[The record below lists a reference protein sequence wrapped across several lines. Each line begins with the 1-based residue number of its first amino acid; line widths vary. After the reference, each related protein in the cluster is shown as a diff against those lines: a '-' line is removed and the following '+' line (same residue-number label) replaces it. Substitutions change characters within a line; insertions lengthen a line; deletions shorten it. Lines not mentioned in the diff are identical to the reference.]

1 MKYYIPTSSLNFN
14 NILSTES
21 ISPKSFY
28 ERRGFG
34 YSRWFSVEENSIEH
48 LTLLYDKPHMFER
61 PQSDIEDHPMLI
73 EIDVDDE
80 FSKLTDGVFY
90 TNRTI
95 YLNPW
100 QTKFIF
106 FAEKDKTT
114 ALSLSDSSL
123 ETKLVRLYQR
133 KIYVHQFEGTYSIAQ
148 KDSIPPIGDIDGLV
162 EEDYVINKMKGLL
175 YGYYIG
181 ANLSSTKEN
190 VQKLDAL
197 REIQNIF
204 SSVLSSYDKTPSS
217 AQRTRLNEL
226 FDYLDSQQPIYAD
239 LEKEVGNRQLVD
251 RIFAIFKRHG
261 YVFTSID
268 RTKLIYGLQ
277 DDGENSQSITWINRE
292 IARAKSLME
301 SSKVKLNPDDAEII
315 VSSKDKVMAPKAI
328 ADNLMSN
335 LFVSWVNEVL
345 CSKSFNGKVN
355 SIKEGLSDEIT
366 KSAKNVIG
374 SDWENSPIRTY
385 LNQLRRHVRG
395 EEFNQS
401 WDNGVLSSM
410 SAVLIKGDEW
420 EQLLNFMQSKGMYD
434 YRIAFA
440 LYGVLNG
447 FANMTR
453 DFTDLL
459 LTTESSYLSKV
470 YREMY
475 GQLLDKR
482 IPETTIISSAIE
494 IKKPEKRI
502 VEEENQTNTNQI
514 IEGKAI
520 NDWQDEIRKFAAS
533 VIKRDKQKLLNSLED
548 AFVQNGNNQDYF
560 VFITKLDNFEG
571 WKPGKNGPS
580 KAWIRLQEKYVP
592 DYNQRISKPAKEQRQ
607 NNKSAQQEKGLFDG
621 FVDGLQNVAHP
632 VISAFTGEENLVRK
646 EEKKQESS
654 SPEKAQQAV
663 SHVGKSILDDKSN
676 HKKINNGYQTLPL
689 FYDQETESKY
699 LLLNIRHDIEEIIPD
714 DANKKKI
721 MEDVEWFV
729 NTMSNPV
736 KKQEY
741 YKNVDMKDTKAIID
755 KLLSLKSGLGKDG
768 KKKAPYF
775 SDELRAKVR
784 DYLYIKYG
792 IR

>member
-21 ISPKSFY
+21 LSPKSFY

-80 FSKLTDGVFY
+80 FPKVADSIFY
-90 TNRTI
+90 TDKTI

-106 FAEKDKTT
+106 FSEKDKTT

-123 ETKLVRLYQR
+123 ETKLVRLYQK
-133 KIYVHQFEGTYSIAQ
+133 KIYVHQFEGTFPVVQ
-148 KDSIPPIGDIDGLV
+148 KDSIVPTGDIDSLV

-181 ANLSSTKEN
+181 ANLSSTKED

-204 SSVLSSYDKTPSS
+204 SSVLSSYDKTPSN
-217 AQRTRLNEL
+217 AQRSRLNEL
-226 FDYLDSQQPIYAD
+226 FDYLDSLQPIYAD
-239 LEKEVGNRQLVD
+239 LEKEVGDRLLVD

-268 RTKLIYGLQ
+268 RTKLVYGLQ
-277 DDGENSQSITWINRE
+277 DDGENNQSITWINRE
-292 IARAKSLME
+292 ISRAKSLME
-301 SSKVKLNPDDAEII
+301 SSKVKLNPDVAEII
-315 VSSKDKVMAPKAI
+315 VSSKDKVTAPKTI
-328 ADNLMSN
+328 EDNLMAN
-335 LFVSWVNEVL
+335 LFVCWVNEVL
-345 CSKSFNGKVN
+345 CSKSFNGKIN

-374 SDWENSPIRTY
+374 SDWENSPVRTY

-401 WDNGVLSSM
+401 WDNGVLSSI
-410 SAVLIKGDEW
+410 SAVLIKGDDW

-459 LTTESSYLSKV
+459 LTMESSYLSKV

-475 GQLLDKR
+475 GQLLDKS
-482 IPETTIISSAIE
+482 IPETINTSSTIE
-494 IKKPEKRI
+494 TKKLEKGTLEEGMRTI
-502 VEEENQTNTNQI
+502 VLQNPEEEAL
-514 IEGKAI
+514 K
-520 NDWQDEIRKFAAS
+520 DWQNGIRVFAAS
-533 VIKRDKQKLLNSLED
+533 VIKRDKQKLLSSLED
-548 AFVQNGNNQDYF
+548 AFAQNGDNQNYF
-560 VFITKLDNFEG
+560 AFITMLDKFEG

-580 KAWIRLQEKYVP
+580 TAWTRLQEHYVP
-592 DYNQRISKPAKEQRQ
+592 DYNQRIGKPTKKQSQ
-607 NNKSAQQEKGLFDG
+607 NKKPTQQEKGLFDG
-621 FVDGLQNVAHP
+621 FVDGLQNVTQT
-632 VISAFTGEENLVRK
+632 VINAFTGDEDKTNK
-646 EEKKQESS
+646 EDLKQESS
-654 SPEKAQQAV
+654 SPEKAKQAV
-663 SHVGKSILDDKSN
+663 SRVGKSILEDKAWIYECSTFISDSRAN
-676 HKKINNGYQTLPL
+676 RQ
-689 FYDQETESKY
+689 F
-699 LLLNIRHDIEEIIPD
+699 IED
-714 DANKKKI
+714 
-721 MEDVEWFV
+721 MEWFV
-729 NTMSNPV
+729 GNHNDTYND
-736 KKQEY
+736 KKKGIVPGY
-741 YKNVDMKDTKAIID
+741 YAGHDRTNERVLERIRAYMDNKLKPRNEKMRWLADIYANIPINKIID
-755 KLLSLKSGLGKDG
+755 HISKMYD
-768 KKKAPYF
+768 
-775 SDELRAKVR
+775 
-784 DYLYIKYG
+784 I
-792 IR
+792 

>member
-21 ISPKSFY
+21 LSPKSFY

-73 EIDVDDE
+73 EVDVDDE
-80 FSKLTDGVFY
+80 FPKVTDGVFY
-90 TNRTI
+90 TDRTI

-106 FAEKDKTT
+106 FTEKDKTT

-133 KIYVHQFEGTYSIAQ
+133 KIYVHQFEGTFPIVQ
-148 KDSIPPIGDIDGLV
+148 KDNIAPIGDIDSLV

-204 SSVLSSYDKTPSS
+204 SSVLSSYDKTLSNS
-217 AQRTRLNEL
+217 QRLRLNEL
-226 FDYLDSQQPIYAD
+226 FDYLDSLQPIYAD
-239 LEKEVGNRQLVD
+239 LEKEVGNRLLVD
-251 RIFAIFKRHG
+251 KIFAIFKRHG

-277 DDGENSQSITWINRE
+277 DDGENNQSITWINRE

-301 SSKVKLNPDDAEII
+301 SSKVKLNPDVAEII
-315 VSSKDKVMAPKAI
+315 VSSKDKVAAPKTI
-328 ADNLMSN
+328 EDNLMAN
-335 LFVSWVNEVL
+335 LFVCWVNDVL
-345 CSKSFNGKVN
+345 CSKSFNGKIN

-374 SDWENSPIRTY
+374 SDWENSPVRTY

-401 WDNGVLSSM
+401 WDNGVLSSI

-475 GQLLDKR
+475 GQLLDKS
-482 IPETTIISSAIE
+482 IPETINTYSTIE
-494 IKKPEKRI
+494 TKKFEKGTLEEGMRTIVLQNPE
-502 VEEENQTNTNQI
+502 E
-514 IEGKAI
+514 KALK
-520 NDWQDEIRKFAAS
+520 DWQNGIRVFAAS
-533 VIKRDKQKLLNSLED
+533 VIKRDKQKLLSSLED
-548 AFVQNGNNQDYF
+548 AFAQNGDNQDYF
-560 VFITKLDNFEG
+560 AFITMLDNFEG

-580 KAWIRLQEKYVP
+580 TAWTRLQEHYVP
-592 DYNQRISKPAKEQRQ
+592 DYNQRIGKPAKKQSQ
-607 NNKSAQQEKGLFDG
+607 NKKPTQQEKGLFDG
-621 FVDGLQNVAHP
+621 FVDGLQNVAQT
-632 VISAFTGEENLVRK
+632 VINAFAGDEDKTNK
-646 EEKKQESS
+646 EDLKQESS
-654 SPEKAQQAV
+654 SPEKAKQAV
-663 SHVGKSILDDKSN
+663 SRVGKSIL
-676 HKKINNGYQTLPL
+676 
-689 FYDQETESKY
+689 
-699 LLLNIRHDIEEIIPD
+699 
-714 DANKKKI
+714 
-721 MEDVEWFV
+721 ED
-729 NTMSNPV
+729 
-736 KKQEY
+736 
-741 YKNVDMKDTKAIID
+741 
-755 KLLSLKSGLGKDG
+755 LSL
-768 KKKAPYF
+768 
-775 SDELRAKVR
+775 
-784 DYLYIKYG
+784 IH
-792 IR
+792 I

>member
-21 ISPKSFY
+21 LSPKSFY
-28 ERRGFG
+28 GRRGFG

-48 LTLLYDKPHMFER
+48 LTLLYDKPHMFKR

-80 FSKLTDGVFY
+80 FPKVADGVFY
-90 TNRTI
+90 TDRTI

-106 FAEKDKTT
+106 FTEKDKTT

-133 KIYVHQFEGTYSIAQ
+133 KIYVHQFEGTFPIVKKDCIA
-148 KDSIPPIGDIDGLV
+148 PIGDIDSLV

-190 VQKLDAL
+190 VLKLDAL

-204 SSVLSSYDKTPSS
+204 SSVLSSYDKTLSNS
-217 AQRTRLNEL
+217 QRLRLNEL

-239 LEKEVGNRQLVD
+239 LEKEVGNRLLVD

-268 RTKLIYGLQ
+268 RTKLVYGLQ
-277 DDGENSQSITWINRE
+277 DDGENNQSITWINRE

-301 SSKVKLNPDDAEII
+301 SSKVKLNPDVAEII
-315 VSSKDKVMAPKAI
+315 VSSKDKVVAPKTI
-328 ADNLMSN
+328 EDNLMAN
-335 LFVSWVNEVL
+335 LFVCWVNNVL
-345 CSKSFNGKVN
+345 CSKSFNGKIN
-355 SIKEGLSDEIT
+355 SIKEELSDEIT

-374 SDWENSPIRTY
+374 SDWENSPVRTY

-401 WDNGVLSSM
+401 WDNGVLSSI
-410 SAVLIKGDEW
+410 SAVLIKGDDW

-475 GQLLDKR
+475 GQLLDKS
-482 IPETTIISSAIE
+482 IPETINTSSTIETNKLEKGTLEGGMRTIDRQN
-494 IKKPEKRI
+494 PEK
-502 VEEENQTNTNQI
+502 
-514 IEGKAI
+514 KALE
-520 NDWQDEIRKFAAS
+520 DWKNGIRASAAS
-533 VIKRDKQKLLNSLED
+533 VIKRDKQKLLSSLED
-548 AFVQNGNNQDYF
+548 AFAQNGDNQDYF
-560 VFITKLDNFEG
+560 AFITMLANFEG
-571 WKPGKNGPS
+571 WKPGKNSPAT
-580 KAWIRLQEKYVP
+580 AWKRLQEHYVP
-592 DYNQRISKPAKEQRQ
+592 DYNQRIGKPAKKQSQ
-607 NNKSAQQEKGLFDG
+607 NKKPTQQEKSFFD
-621 FVDGLQNVAHP
+621 DLDRLQNIDKK
-632 VISAFTGEENLVRK
+632 VINEFTGDKYKTSTEDI
-646 EEKKQESS
+646 KQESS
-654 SPEKAQQAV
+654 SPQKTKQAV
-663 SHVGKSILDDKSN
+663 SRVGKSILEDKDWIYECS
-676 HKKINNGYQTLPL
+676 TLISDSRANRQ
-689 FYDQETESKY
+689 F
-699 LLLNIRHDIEEIIPD
+699 IED
-714 DANKKKI
+714 
-721 MEDVEWFV
+721 MEWFV
-729 NTMSNPV
+729 ENHNDTYND
-736 KKQEY
+736 KKKGKVPGHYAGYDKTNERVLERIRAY
-741 YKNVDMKDTKAIID
+741 MDNKLKPRSEKAQWVAKIYANIPINKIID
-755 KLLSLKSGLGKDG
+755 
-768 KKKAPYF
+768 
-775 SDELRAKVR
+775 
-784 DYLYIKYG
+784 YISKIYG
-792 IR
+792 V

>member
-48 LTLLYDKPHMFER
+48 LTILYDKPHMFER

-80 FSKLTDGVFY
+80 FSKLADGVFY
-90 TNRTI
+90 TERTI

-100 QTKFIF
+100 QTKFVF

-123 ETKLVRLYQR
+123 ETKLVRLYQK
-133 KIYVHQFEGTYSIAQ
+133 KIYVHQFEGSYPILQ
-148 KDSIPPIGDIDGLV
+148 KDSIAPIGDIDSLV

-190 VQKLDAL
+190 VRKLDAL

-204 SSVLSSYDKTPSS
+204 SSILSSYDKTPSS

-239 LEKEVGNRQLVD
+239 LEKEVGNRLLVD
-251 RIFAIFKRHG
+251 KIFAIFKRHG

-277 DDGENSQSITWINRE
+277 DEGANNQSITWINRE

-315 VSSKDKVMAPKAI
+315 VSSKDKVIAPKAI

-374 SDWENSPIRTY
+374 SDWENSPVRTY

-401 WDNGVLSSM
+401 WDNGVLSSI

-459 LTTESSYLSKV
+459 LTTESGYLSKV

-475 GQLLDKR
+475 GQLLEKS
-482 IPETTIISSAIE
+482 IPETTNTSSAIE
-494 IKKPEKRI
+494 TKKPESGTIEEGMRAI
-502 VEEENQTNTNQI
+502 VLQNPEE
-514 IEGKAI
+514 KALKE
-520 NDWQDEIRKFAAS
+520 WQNEIRVFAAS

-548 AFVQNGNNQDYF
+548 ALAQNGNNQDYF
-560 VFITKLDNFEG
+560 VFITMLDNFEG

-580 KAWIRLQEKYVP
+580 TAWTRLQEHYVP
-592 DYNQRISKPAKEQRQ
+592 DYNQRIGKPLKKQSQSKKP
-607 NNKSAQQEKGLFDG
+607 AQQEMGLFDG
-621 FVDGLQNVAHP
+621 FVDGLQNVAQT
-632 VISAFTGEENLVRK
+632 VINAVTGDEDKTNK
-646 EEKKQESS
+646 EEPKQESS
-654 SPEKAQQAV
+654 SPEKVEQAV
-663 SHVGKSILDDKSN
+663 SRVGKSILDDKAWIYECASLISDSRAN
-676 HKKINNGYQTLPL
+676 RQ
-689 FYDQETESKY
+689 F
-699 LLLNIRHDIEEIIPD
+699 IED
-714 DANKKKI
+714 
-721 MEDVEWFV
+721 MEWFV
-729 NTMSNPV
+729 GNHNDTYND
-736 KKQEY
+736 KKKGIGPGY
-741 YKNVDMKDTKAIID
+741 YAGHDRTNERVLERIRAYMDNKLKPRSEKMQWLADIYVNIPINKIID
-755 KLLSLKSGLGKDG
+755 YIS
-768 KKKAPYF
+768 
-775 SDELRAKVR
+775 KV
-784 DYLYIKYG
+784 YG
-792 IR
+792 I

>member
-21 ISPKSFY
+21 LSPKSFY

-48 LTLLYDKPHMFER
+48 LTLLYDEPHMFER

-73 EIDVDDE
+73 EVDVDDE
-80 FSKLTDGVFY
+80 FPKVADGVFY
-90 TNRTI
+90 TDRTI

-106 FAEKDKTT
+106 FTEKDKTT

-133 KIYVHQFEGTYSIAQ
+133 KIYVHQFEGTFPIVQ
-148 KDSIPPIGDIDGLV
+148 KDCVPHIGDIDSLI

-204 SSVLSSYDKTPSS
+204 SSVVSSYDKTPSN
-217 AQRTRLNEL
+217 AQRSRLNEL

-239 LEKEVGNRQLVD
+239 LEKEVGNKLLVD
-251 RIFAIFKRHG
+251 RIFSIFKRHG
-261 YVFTSID
+261 YVFTYID

-277 DDGENSQSITWINRE
+277 NDGENNQSITWINRE

-301 SSKVKLNPDDAEII
+301 SSKVKLNPDAAEII
-315 VSSKDKVMAPKAI
+315 VSSKDKVVASKAI

-335 LFVSWVNEVL
+335 LFVRWVNEVL
-345 CSKSFNGKVN
+345 CSKSFNGKIN

-374 SDWENSPIRTY
+374 SDWENSPVRTY

-401 WDNGVLSSM
+401 WDNGVLSSI

-420 EQLLNFMQSKGMYD
+420 DQLLNFMQSKGMYD

-459 LTTESSYLSKV
+459 LTTDPIYLSKV

-475 GQLLDKR
+475 GQLLEKS
-482 IPETTIISSAIE
+482 IPETTNTPSAIE
-494 IKKPEKRI
+494 AKKPEVEK
-502 VEEENQTNTNQI
+502 VEEEMREIVLQNPEEKTL
-514 IEGKAI
+514 K
-520 NDWQDEIRKFAAS
+520 DWQNGIRVFAAS

-548 AFVQNGNNQDYF
+548 AFAQNGDNQDYF
-560 VFITKLDNFEG
+560 AFITMLDNFEG

-580 KAWIRLQEKYVP
+580 TAWTRLQEHYVP
-592 DYNQRISKPAKEQRQ
+592 DYNQRIGKPAKKQSQ
-607 NNKSAQQEKGLFDG
+607 NKKPTQQEKGLFDG
-621 FVDGLQNVAHP
+621 FVDGLQNVAQS
-632 VISAFTGEENLVRK
+632 VINSFTGDEDKTGK
-646 EEKKQESS
+646 EDLKQESS
-654 SPEKAQQAV
+654 STKKAKQAV
-663 SHVGKSILDDKSN
+663 SRVGKSILEDKTWIYECS
-676 HKKINNGYQTLPL
+676 TLISDPRAKRQ
-689 FYDQETESKY
+689 F
-699 LLLNIRHDIEEIIPD
+699 IED
-714 DANKKKI
+714 
-721 MEDVEWFV
+721 MEWFV
-729 NTMSNPV
+729 GNHNDTYND
-736 KKQEY
+736 KKKGKVPGY
-741 YKNVDMKDTKAIID
+741 YAGHDRTNERVLERIRAYMDNKLKPRSEKMQWLADIYANIPINKIID
-755 KLLSLKSGLGKDG
+755 HISKMYD
-768 KKKAPYF
+768 
-775 SDELRAKVR
+775 
-784 DYLYIKYG
+784 I
-792 IR
+792 

>member
-21 ISPKSFY
+21 LSPKSFY

-34 YSRWFSVEENSIEH
+34 YSRWFSVEENPVEH

-73 EIDVDDE
+73 EIDTDDE
-80 FSKLTDGVFY
+80 FPKVTDGVFY
-90 TNRTI
+90 TDRTI

-106 FAEKDKTT
+106 FTEKDKTT

-133 KIYVHQFEGTYSIAQ
+133 KIYVHQFEGTFPVVQIESIA
-148 KDSIPPIGDIDGLV
+148 PIGDIDSLV

-204 SSVLSSYDKTPSS
+204 SSVLSSYDQTPSN
-217 AQRTRLNEL
+217 AQRSRLNEL
-226 FDYLDSQQPIYAD
+226 FDYLDSQQPIYTD
-239 LEKEVGNRQLVD
+239 LEKEVGNRFLVD
-251 RIFAIFKRHG
+251 KIFAIFKRHG
-261 YVFTSID
+261 YVFTFID

-277 DDGENSQSITWINRE
+277 DDGENNLSITWINRE
-292 IARAKSLME
+292 IAHAKSLME

-315 VSSKDKVMAPKAI
+315 VSSKDKVAAPKI
-328 ADNLMSN
+328 IEDNLMAS
-335 LFVSWVNEVL
+335 LFVCWVNEVL
-345 CSKSFNGKVN
+345 CSKSFNGKIN
-355 SIKEGLSDEIT
+355 SIKEVLSDEIT
-366 KSAKNVIG
+366 KSAKIVIG
-374 SDWENSPIRTY
+374 SDWDNSPVRTY

-401 WDNGVLSSM
+401 WDNGVLSSI

-482 IPETTIISSAIE
+482 IPETINTSSSIE
-494 IKKPEKRI
+494 TNKPEEGTAEEGMRTI
-502 VEEENQTNTNQI
+502 VLQNPAEKTL
-514 IEGKAI
+514 K
-520 NDWQDEIRKFAAS
+520 DWQNGIKVFAAS

-548 AFVQNGNNQDYF
+548 AFAQNGDNQDF
-560 VFITKLDNFEG
+560 FAFITMLDKFEG

-580 KAWIRLQEKYVP
+580 TAWTRLQEHYVP
-592 DYNQRISKPAKEQRQ
+592 DYNQRIGKPAKKQSQ
-607 NNKSAQQEKGLFDG
+607 SKKPTQQEKGLFDG
-621 FVDGLQNVAHP
+621 FVDGLQNVTQT
-632 VISAFTGEENLVRK
+632 VINVFTGDEDKTSK
-646 EEKKQESS
+646 EDLKQESS
-654 SPEKAQQAV
+654 SPEQAKQVV
-663 SHVGKSILDDKSN
+663 SRLGKSILEDKSWIYECSN
-676 HKKINNGYQTLPL
+676 LISDSRANRQ
-689 FYDQETESKY
+689 F
-699 LLLNIRHDIEEIIPD
+699 IED
-714 DANKKKI
+714 
-721 MEDVEWFV
+721 MEWFV
-729 NTMSNPV
+729 GNHNDTYND
-736 KKQEY
+736 KKKGMVPGY
-741 YKNVDMKDTKAIID
+741 YAGHDRTNERVLERIRAYMDNKLKPRNEKMRWLAEIYANIPINKIID
-755 KLLSLKSGLGKDG
+755 YIS
-768 KKKAPYF
+768 
-775 SDELRAKVR
+775 KV
-784 DYLYIKYG
+784 YG
-792 IR
+792 I

>member
-34 YSRWFSVEENSIEH
+34 YSRWFPVEENSIEY
-48 LTLLYDKPHMFER
+48 LTLLYDTPHVFER
-61 PQSDIEDHPMLI
+61 PKSDMEDHPMLI

-80 FSKLTDGVFY
+80 FPKVTDGVYY

-106 FAEKDKTT
+106 FSEKDKTT
-114 ALSLSDSSL
+114 TLSLSDSSL

-217 AQRTRLNEL
+217 AQRLRLNEL
-226 FDYLDSQQPIYAD
+226 FDYLDSQQPIYSD
-239 LEKEVGNRQLVD
+239 LEKEFGNRQTVD
-251 RIFAIFKRHG
+251 RIFAIFKRYG

-268 RTKLIYGLQ
+268 RAKLIHGLQ
-277 DDGENSQSITWINRE
+277 EDGDNNQSMTWINRE
-292 IARAKSLME
+292 IAHTKSLME
-301 SSKVKLNPDDAEII
+301 SSKVKLDPDDAEII
-315 VSSKDKVMAPKAI
+315 VSSKDKVAVPKTI
-328 ADNLMSN
+328 EDNLMAN
-335 LFVSWVNEVL
+335 LFVCWVNEVL
-345 CSKSFNGKVN
+345 CAKSFNGKIN
-355 SIKEGLSDEIT
+355 SIKELLSDEIT

-374 SDWENSPIRTY
+374 SDWEDSPIRTY

-475 GQLLDKR
+475 GQLLEKS
-482 IPETTIISSAIE
+482 IPKTTNISSTIETKKTEKAIFEEETQTIIVQN
-494 IKKPEKRI
+494 P
-502 VEEENQTNTNQI
+502 
-514 IEGKAI
+514 EGKKLK
-520 NDWQDEIRKFAAS
+520 DWQTEIRVFAAS
-533 VIKRDKQKLLNSLED
+533 VIKKNKQKLLDSLED
-548 AFVQNGNNQDYF
+548 AFTQNGDNQDYF
-560 VFITKLDNFEG
+560 VFITMLDNFEG

-580 KAWIRLQEKYVP
+580 KAWTRLQEHYVP
-592 DYNQRISKPAKEQRQ
+592 DYNQRIGKVVKKQNQSRKPI
-607 NNKSAQQEKGLFDG
+607 QQEKGLFSDISEEQHNLYPINATSVN
-621 FVDGLQNVAHP
+621 FVDDTNASNFILSRSYLPNEVRDVLEKKIISFQKDYAPNGYYYGREDSPRTNDNTIKHFINKCTYTKGKNPSWIP
-632 VISAFTGEENLVRK
+632 VTEENKALLERL
-646 EEKKQESS
+646 KQE
-654 SPEKAQQAV
+654 
-663 SHVGKSILDDKSN
+663 L
-676 HKKINNGYQTLPL
+676 
-689 FYDQETESKY
+689 YDRY
-699 LLLNIRHDIEEIIPD
+699 
-714 DANKKKI
+714 ANK
-721 MEDVEWFV
+721 
-729 NTMSNPV
+729 
-736 KKQEY
+736 
-741 YKNVDMKDTKAIID
+741 
-755 KLLSLKSGLGKDG
+755 
-768 KKKAPYF
+768 
-775 SDELRAKVR
+775 
-784 DYLYIKYG
+784 
-792 IR
+792 

>member
-21 ISPKSFY
+21 LSPKSFY

-34 YSRWFSVEENSIEH
+34 YSRWFPVEENSIEY
-48 LTLLYDKPHMFER
+48 LTLLYDTPHMFER
-61 PQSDIEDHPMLI
+61 PKSDMEDHPMLI

-80 FSKLTDGVFY
+80 FPKVTDGVYY
-90 TNRTI
+90 TDKTI

-106 FAEKDKTT
+106 FTEKDKTT

-123 ETKLVRLYQR
+123 ETKLVRLYQK
-133 KIYVHQFEGTYSIAQ
+133 KISVQQFEDTYPIVP
-148 KDSIPPIGDIDGLV
+148 KDSITIPASDIDSLV

-181 ANLSSTKEN
+181 ANLSSTKKN

-217 AQRTRLNEL
+217 AQHQRLNEL
-226 FDYLDSQQPIYAD
+226 FDYLDSQLPIYSD
-239 LEKEVGNRQLVD
+239 LEKEFGDRQTVD
-251 RIFAIFKRHG
+251 KIFAIFKRYG

-268 RTKLIYGLQ
+268 RAKLIHGLQ
-277 DDGENSQSITWINRE
+277 EDGDNNQSMTWINRK
-292 IARAKSLME
+292 IAHTKSLME
-301 SSKVKLNPDDAEII
+301 SSKVKLDPDDAEII
-315 VSSKDKVMAPKAI
+315 VSSKDKVEVSKTI
-328 ADNLMSN
+328 EDNLMAR
-335 LFVSWVNEVL
+335 LFVCWVNEVL
-345 CSKSFNGKVN
+345 CAKSFNGKIN
-355 SIKEGLSDEIT
+355 SIKELLSDEIT

-374 SDWENSPIRTY
+374 SDWEDSPIRTY

-420 EQLLNFMQSKGMYD
+420 ELLLNFMQSKGMYD

-475 GQLLDKR
+475 GQLLEKS
-482 IPETTIISSAIE
+482 IPKTTSISSTIETKKTEKAIFEEETQTIIVQN
-494 IKKPEKRI
+494 P
-502 VEEENQTNTNQI
+502 
-514 IEGKAI
+514 EGKKLK
-520 NDWQDEIRKFAAS
+520 DWQTEIRVFAAS
-533 VIKRDKQKLLNSLED
+533 VIKKNKQKLLDSLEE
-548 AFVQNGNNQDYF
+548 AFTQNGDNQDYF
-560 VFITKLDNFEG
+560 VFITMLDNFEG

-580 KAWIRLQEKYVP
+580 KAWTRLQEHYVP
-592 DYNQRISKPAKEQRQ
+592 DYNQRIGKVGKKQNQSRKPI
-607 NNKSAQQEKGLFDG
+607 QQEKGLFSG
-621 FVDGLQNVAHP
+621 ISEEQHNLYPINATSVNFVDDTNVSNFILSRSYLPNEVRDVLEKKIISFQKDYAPNGYYYGRKDSPRTNDNTIKHFIKKCTYTKGKNPSWIP
-632 VISAFTGEENLVRK
+632 VTEENKALLERL
-646 EEKKQESS
+646 KQE
-654 SPEKAQQAV
+654 
-663 SHVGKSILDDKSN
+663 L
-676 HKKINNGYQTLPL
+676 
-689 FYDQETESKY
+689 YDRY
-699 LLLNIRHDIEEIIPD
+699 
-714 DANKKKI
+714 AN
-721 MEDVEWFV
+721 
-729 NTMSNPV
+729 
-736 KKQEY
+736 
-741 YKNVDMKDTKAIID
+741 
-755 KLLSLKSGLGKDG
+755 
-768 KKKAPYF
+768 
-775 SDELRAKVR
+775 R
-784 DYLYIKYG
+784 
-792 IR
+792 

>member
-21 ISPKSFY
+21 LSPKSFY
-28 ERRGFG
+28 KRRGFG

-48 LTLLYDKPHMFER
+48 LTLLYDEPHMFER

-80 FSKLTDGVFY
+80 FPQITDGVFY
-90 TNRTI
+90 TDRTI

-100 QTKFIF
+100 QTEFIF
-106 FAEKDKTT
+106 FTEKDKTT

-133 KIYVHQFEGTYSIAQ
+133 KIYVHQFEGTFPIVQ
-148 KDSIPPIGDIDGLV
+148 KDSVPPIGDIDNLV

-190 VQKLDAL
+190 VQKLDTL

-217 AQRTRLNEL
+217 TQRSRLNEL
-226 FDYLDSQQPIYAD
+226 FDYLDSQQPIYVD
-239 LEKEVGNRQLVD
+239 LEKEVGNRLLVD
-251 RIFAIFKRHG
+251 RIFAIFKRYG

-268 RTKLIYGLQ
+268 RTKLIYNLQ
-277 DDGENSQSITWINRE
+277 DDGENNQSITWINRE
-292 IARAKSLME
+292 ISRAKSLME

-315 VSSKDKVMAPKAI
+315 VSSKDKVAAPKTI
-328 ADNLMSN
+328 EDNLMAS
-335 LFVSWVNEVL
+335 LFVCWVNEVL
-345 CSKSFNGKVN
+345 CSKSFNGKIN
-355 SIKEGLSDEIT
+355 SIKEDLSDEIT

-374 SDWENSPIRTY
+374 PDWENSPVRTY

-401 WDNGVLSSM
+401 WDNSVLSSI
-410 SAVLIKGDEW
+410 SAVLIKGNEW

-482 IPETTIISSAIE
+482 IPETINTSSSIE
-494 IKKPEKRI
+494 TNKPEEGTAEEGMRTI
-502 VEEENQTNTNQI
+502 VLQNPAEKTL
-514 IEGKAI
+514 K
-520 NDWQDEIRKFAAS
+520 DWQNGIKVFAAS

-548 AFVQNGNNQDYF
+548 AFAQNGDNQDF
-560 VFITKLDNFEG
+560 FAFITMLDNFEG

-580 KAWIRLQEKYVP
+580 TAWSRLQEHYVP
-592 DYNQRISKPAKEQRQ
+592 DYNQRIGKPAKKQSQ
-607 NNKSAQQEKGLFDG
+607 SKKPTQQEKGLFDG
-621 FVDGLQNVAHP
+621 FVDGLQNVTQT
-632 VISAFTGEENLVRK
+632 VINVFTGDEDKTSK
-646 EEKKQESS
+646 EGLKQESS
-654 SPEKAQQAV
+654 SPEQAKQVV
-663 SHVGKSILDDKSN
+663 SRLGKSILEDKSWIYECSN
-676 HKKINNGYQTLPL
+676 LISDSRANRQ
-689 FYDQETESKY
+689 F
-699 LLLNIRHDIEEIIPD
+699 IED
-714 DANKKKI
+714 
-721 MEDVEWFV
+721 MEWFV
-729 NTMSNPV
+729 GNHNDTYND
-736 KKQEY
+736 KKKGMVPGY
-741 YKNVDMKDTKAIID
+741 YAGHDRTNERVLERIRAYMDNKLKPRNEKMRWLAEIYANIPINKIID
-755 KLLSLKSGLGKDG
+755 YIS
-768 KKKAPYF
+768 
-775 SDELRAKVR
+775 KV
-784 DYLYIKYG
+784 YG
-792 IR
+792 I

>member
-21 ISPKSFY
+21 LSPKSFY
-28 ERRGFG
+28 KRRGFG

-48 LTLLYDKPHMFER
+48 LTLLYDEPHMFER

-80 FSKLTDGVFY
+80 FPQITDGVFY
-90 TNRTI
+90 TDRTI

-100 QTKFIF
+100 QTEFIF
-106 FAEKDKTT
+106 FTEKDKTT

-133 KIYVHQFEGTYSIAQ
+133 KIYVHQFEGTFPIVQ
-148 KDSIPPIGDIDGLV
+148 KDSVPPIGDIDNLV

-190 VQKLDAL
+190 VQKLDTL

-217 AQRTRLNEL
+217 TQRSRLNEL
-226 FDYLDSQQPIYAD
+226 FDYLDSQQPIYVD
-239 LEKEVGNRQLVD
+239 LEKEVGNRLLVD
-251 RIFAIFKRHG
+251 RIFAIFKRYG

-268 RTKLIYGLQ
+268 RTKLIYNLQ
-277 DDGENSQSITWINRE
+277 DDGENNQSITWINRE
-292 IARAKSLME
+292 ISRAKSLME
-301 SSKVKLNPDDAEII
+301 SSKVKLNPDVAEII
-315 VSSKDKVMAPKAI
+315 VSSKDKVTAPKTI
-328 ADNLMSN
+328 EDNLMAN
-335 LFVSWVNEVL
+335 LFVCWVNEVL
-345 CSKSFNGKVN
+345 CSKSFNGKIN
-355 SIKEGLSDEIT
+355 SIKEDLSDEIT

-374 SDWENSPIRTY
+374 PDWENSPVRTY

-401 WDNGVLSSM
+401 WDNSVLSSI

-434 YRIAFA
+434 YRFAFA

-482 IPETTIISSAIE
+482 IPETINTSSSIE
-494 IKKPEKRI
+494 TNKPEEGTAEEGMRTI
-502 VEEENQTNTNQI
+502 VLQNPAEKTL
-514 IEGKAI
+514 K
-520 NDWQDEIRKFAAS
+520 DWQNGIKVFAAS

-548 AFVQNGNNQDYF
+548 AFAQNGDNQDF
-560 VFITKLDNFEG
+560 FAFITMLDNFEG

-580 KAWIRLQEKYVP
+580 TAWSRLQEHYVP
-592 DYNQRISKPAKEQRQ
+592 DYNQRIGKPAKKQSQ
-607 NNKSAQQEKGLFDG
+607 SKKPTQQEKGLFDG
-621 FVDGLQNVAHP
+621 FVDGLQNVTQT
-632 VISAFTGEENLVRK
+632 VINVFTGDEDKTSK
-646 EEKKQESS
+646 EGLKQESS
-654 SPEKAQQAV
+654 SPEQAKQVV
-663 SHVGKSILDDKSN
+663 SRLGKSILEDKSWIYECSN
-676 HKKINNGYQTLPL
+676 LISDSRANRQ
-689 FYDQETESKY
+689 F
-699 LLLNIRHDIEEIIPD
+699 IED
-714 DANKKKI
+714 
-721 MEDVEWFV
+721 MEWFV
-729 NTMSNPV
+729 GNHNDTYND
-736 KKQEY
+736 KKKGMVPGY
-741 YKNVDMKDTKAIID
+741 YAGHDRTNERVLERIRAYMDNKLKPRNEKMRWLAEIYANIPINKIID
-755 KLLSLKSGLGKDG
+755 YIS
-768 KKKAPYF
+768 
-775 SDELRAKVR
+775 KV
-784 DYLYIKYG
+784 YG
-792 IR
+792 I

>member
-21 ISPKSFY
+21 LSPKSFY

-48 LTLLYDKPHMFER
+48 LTLLYDEPHMFER

-80 FSKLTDGVFY
+80 FPKVTDGVFY
-90 TNRTI
+90 TDRTI

-106 FAEKDKTT
+106 FTEKDKTT

-133 KIYVHQFEGTYSIAQ
+133 KIYVHQFEGSYPILQ
-148 KDSIPPIGDIDGLV
+148 KDSIAPIGDIDSLV

-204 SSVLSSYDKTPSS
+204 SSVLSSNDKTPSS
-217 AQRTRLNEL
+217 AQRLRLNEL

-239 LEKEVGNRQLVD
+239 LAKEVGNRQLVD
-251 RIFAIFKRHG
+251 RIFVIFKRHG

-277 DDGENSQSITWINRE
+277 DDGENNQSVAWINRE

-315 VSSKDKVMAPKAI
+315 VSSKDRVTAPKAI
-328 ADNLMSN
+328 TDNFMSK
-335 LFVSWVNEVL
+335 LFVCWVNEVL
-345 CSKSFNGKVN
+345 CSKSFNGKIN
-355 SIKEGLSDEIT
+355 SFKEELSDEIT
-366 KSAKNVIG
+366 KSARNLIG
-374 SDWENSPIRTY
+374 PGWDNSTVRTF

-475 GQLLDKR
+475 GQLLEKS
-482 IPETTIISSAIE
+482 IPETTSTSSAIE
-494 IKKPEKRI
+494 TKKHESGI
-502 VEEENQTNTNQI
+502 VEEGMRTIVIQNPE
-514 IEGKAI
+514 EKALK
-520 NDWQDEIRKFAAS
+520 DWQNEIRVFAAS
-533 VIKRDKQKLLNSLED
+533 VIKRDKQNLLNSLED
-548 AFVQNGNNQDYF
+548 ALAQNGDNQDYF
-560 VFITKLDNFEG
+560 VFITMLDNFEG

-580 KAWIRLQEKYVP
+580 IAWTRLQEHYVP
-592 DYNQRISKPAKEQRQ
+592 DYNQRIGKAAKKQSQSKKPT
-607 NNKSAQQEKGLFDG
+607 QQEKGLFDN
-621 FVDGLQNVAHP
+621 FVDGLQNVAQT
-632 VISAFTGEENLVRK
+632 VISAFTGDEDKTIK
-646 EEKKQESS
+646 EEPKKEPS
-654 SPEKAQQAV
+654 SPKEIKQAV
-663 SHVGKSILDDKSN
+663 SRIGKSILDDKTWIDECAILISDPRA
-676 HKKINNGYQTLPL
+676 KKQ
-689 FYDQETESKY
+689 FV
-699 LLLNIRHDIEEIIPD
+699 
-714 DANKKKI
+714 
-721 MEDVEWFV
+721 EDMEWFV
-729 NTMSNPV
+729 GNHNDTYNDKRNGMRPG
-736 KKQEY
+736 Y
-741 YKNVDMKDTKAIID
+741 YASHDRTNERVLERIRIYMENKLKPRSEKMQWLPDIYANIPINKIID
-755 KLLSLKSGLGKDG
+755 
-768 KKKAPYF
+768 
-775 SDELRAKVR
+775 
-784 DYLYIKYG
+784 YISRKYG
-792 IR
+792 V

>member
-21 ISPKSFY
+21 ISPRSFY

-48 LTLLYDKPHMFER
+48 LTILYDKPHMFER

-80 FSKLTDGVFY
+80 FSKLADGVFY

-133 KIYVHQFEGTYSIAQ
+133 KIYVHQFEGTYSIVQ

-239 LEKEVGNRQLVD
+239 LEKEVGNRRLVD
-251 RIFAIFKRHG
+251 RIFTIFKRYG

-277 DDGENSQSITWINRE
+277 DDGENNQSITWINRE
-292 IARAKSLME
+292 IVRAKSLME

-315 VSSKDKVMAPKAI
+315 VSSKDKVTAPKAI

-374 SDWENSPIRTY
+374 SDWENSPVRTY

-401 WDNGVLSSM
+401 WDNGVLSSI

-459 LTTESSYLSKV
+459 LTTESGYLSKV

-475 GQLLDKR
+475 GQLLEKS
-482 IPETTIISSAIE
+482 IPETTNTSSAIE
-494 IKKPEKRI
+494 TKKPESGTIEEGMRAI
-502 VEEENQTNTNQI
+502 VLQNPEE
-514 IEGKAI
+514 KALKE
-520 NDWQDEIRKFAAS
+520 WQNEIRVFAAS

-548 AFVQNGNNQDYF
+548 AFAQNGDNQDYF
-560 VFITKLDNFEG
+560 VFITMLDNFEG

-580 KAWIRLQEKYVP
+580 TAWTRLQEHYVP
-592 DYNQRISKPAKEQRQ
+592 DYNQRIGKPAKKQ
-607 NNKSAQQEKGLFDG
+607 NQSKKPAQQEKGLFDG
-621 FVDGLQNVAHP
+621 FVDGLQNVAQT
-632 VISAFTGEENLVRK
+632 VINAVTGDEDKTNK
-646 EEKKQESS
+646 EEPKQESS
-654 SPEKAQQAV
+654 SPEKVEQAV
-663 SHVGKSILDDKSN
+663 SRVGKSILDDKAWIYECASLISDSRSN
-676 HKKINNGYQTLPL
+676 RQ
-689 FYDQETESKY
+689 F
-699 LLLNIRHDIEEIIPD
+699 IED
-714 DANKKKI
+714 
-721 MEDVEWFV
+721 MEWFV
-729 NTMSNPV
+729 GNHNDTYND
-736 KKQEY
+736 KKKGIGPGY
-741 YKNVDMKDTKAIID
+741 YAGHDRTNERVLERIRAYMDNKLKPRNGKMQWLADIYVNIPINKIID
-755 KLLSLKSGLGKDG
+755 YIS
-768 KKKAPYF
+768 
-775 SDELRAKVR
+775 KV
-784 DYLYIKYG
+784 YG
-792 IR
+792 V

>member
-21 ISPKSFY
+21 ISPRCFY

-80 FSKLTDGVFY
+80 FSKLTDGIFY

-133 KIYVHQFEGTYSIAQ
+133 KIYVNQFEGTYSIAQ

-217 AQRTRLNEL
+217 AQRSRLNEL
-226 FDYLDSQQPIYAD
+226 FDYLDSQQPIYTD

-251 RIFAIFKRHG
+251 RIFAIFKRYG

-268 RTKLIYGLQ
+268 RTKLVYGLQ
-277 DDGENSQSITWINRE
+277 DDGDNNQSITWINRE
-292 IARAKSLME
+292 IAHAKSLME

-315 VSSKDKVMAPKAI
+315 VSLKDKVTAPKAI

-335 LFVSWVNEVL
+335 LFVNWVNEVL
-345 CSKSFNGKVN
+345 CSKSFNGKIN

-401 WDNGVLSSM
+401 WDNGVLSSI

-420 EQLLNFMQSKGMYD
+420 DQLLNFMQSKGMYD

-459 LTTESSYLSKV
+459 LTTESSYLSKI
-470 YREMY
+470 YREIY
-475 GQLLDKR
+475 GQLLEKS
-482 IPETTIISSAIE
+482 IPETTSTPSAIE
-494 IKKPEKRI
+494 TKKHESGT
-502 VEEENQTNTNQI
+502 VEEGMRTIVLQNPKE
-514 IEGKAI
+514 KALK
-520 NDWQDEIRKFAAS
+520 DWQNEIRVFAAS

-548 AFVQNGNNQDYF
+548 AFAQNGDNQDYF
-560 VFITKLDNFEG
+560 VFITMLDNFEG

-580 KAWIRLQEKYVP
+580 TAWTRLQEHYVP
-592 DYNQRISKPAKEQRQ
+592 NYNQRIGKPAKKQSQ
-607 NNKSAQQEKGLFDG
+607 TKKPTQQEKGLFDG
-621 FVDGLQNVAHP
+621 FVDGLQNVAQS
-632 VISAFTGEENLVRK
+632 VINSFTGDEDKTGKENL
-646 EEKKQESS
+646 KQESS
-654 SPEKAQQAV
+654 STKKAKQAV
-663 SHVGKSILDDKSN
+663 PRVGKSILEDKTWIYECS
-676 HKKINNGYQTLPL
+676 TLISDTRANMQ
-689 FYDQETESKY
+689 F
-699 LLLNIRHDIEEIIPD
+699 IED
-714 DANKKKI
+714 
-721 MEDVEWFV
+721 MEWFV
-729 NTMSNPV
+729 GNHNDTYYD
-736 KKQEY
+736 KKKGKGPGY
-741 YKNVDMKDTKAIID
+741 YAGFDRTNKRVLERIRAYMDNKLKPRSEKMQWLADIYVNIPINKIID
-755 KLLSLKSGLGKDG
+755 YIS
-768 KKKAPYF
+768 
-775 SDELRAKVR
+775 KV
-784 DYLYIKYG
+784 YG
-792 IR
+792 I

>member
-1 MKYYIPTSSLNFN
+1 
-14 NILSTES
+14 
-21 ISPKSFY
+21 
-28 ERRGFG
+28 
-34 YSRWFSVEENSIEH
+34 
-48 LTLLYDKPHMFER
+48 MFER

-80 FSKLTDGVFY
+80 FPKVADGVFY
-90 TNRTI
+90 TDRTI

-106 FAEKDKTT
+106 FTEKDKTT

-133 KIYVHQFEGTYSIAQ
+133 KIYVHQFEGTFPIVQ
-148 KDSIPPIGDIDGLV
+148 KDSIAPIGDIDGLI

-190 VQKLDAL
+190 VQKLDTL

-217 AQRTRLNEL
+217 AQRSRLTEL

-239 LEKEVGNRQLVD
+239 IEKEVGNRLLVD
-251 RIFAIFKRHG
+251 RIFAVFKRHG

-268 RTKLIYGLQ
+268 REKLINDLQ
-277 DDGENSQSITWINRE
+277 DDDKNNQSIIWINRE

-301 SSKVKLNPDDAEII
+301 SSRVKLNPDVAEII
-315 VSSKDKVMAPKAI
+315 VSSKDKVAVPKTI
-328 ADNLMSN
+328 EDNLMAN
-335 LFVSWVNEVL
+335 LFVCWVNEVL
-345 CSKSFNGKVN
+345 CSKSFNGKIN

-374 SDWENSPIRTY
+374 SDWENSPVRTY

-401 WDNGVLSSM
+401 WDNGVLSSI

-440 LYGVLNG
+440 FYGVLNG

-459 LTTESSYLSKV
+459 LTTESNYLSKV

-475 GQLLDKR
+475 GQLLEKS
-482 IPETTIISSAIE
+482 IPETTNTSSAIE
-494 IKKPEKRI
+494 SNKPEEGTT
-502 VEEENQTNTNQI
+502 EEGMRTIALQNPAEKTL
-514 IEGKAI
+514 K
-520 NDWQDEIRKFAAS
+520 DWQNGIRVFAAS

-548 AFVQNGNNQDYF
+548 AFARNGDNQDYF
-560 VFITKLDNFEG
+560 VFITMLDNFEG

-580 KAWIRLQEKYVP
+580 TAWTRLQEHYVP
-592 DYNQRISKPAKEQRQ
+592 DYNQRIGRPAKKQSQ
-607 NNKSAQQEKGLFDG
+607 NKKPTQQEKGLFDG
-621 FVDGLQNVAHP
+621 FVDGLQNVAQT
-632 VISAFTGEENLVRK
+632 VIKAFTGD
-646 EEKKQESS
+646 EEKTNKKESKQESS
-654 SPEKAQQAV
+654 SPEKAKQAV
-663 SHVGKSILDDKSN
+663 SRMGKSILVDKAWIYECASLISDSRAN
-676 HKKINNGYQTLPL
+676 RQ
-689 FYDQETESKY
+689 F
-699 LLLNIRHDIEEIIPD
+699 IED
-714 DANKKKI
+714 
-721 MEDVEWFV
+721 MEWFV
-729 NTMSNPV
+729 GNHNDTYND
-736 KKQEY
+736 KKKGEVPGY
-741 YKNVDMKDTKAIID
+741 YAGHDRTNKRVLERIRAYMDNKLKPRSEKTQWLADIYANIPINKIID
-755 KLLSLKSGLGKDG
+755 YIS
-768 KKKAPYF
+768 
-775 SDELRAKVR
+775 KV
-784 DYLYIKYG
+784 YG
-792 IR
+792 V

>member
-21 ISPKSFY
+21 LSPKSFY
-28 ERRGFG
+28 ERREFG

-48 LTLLYDKPHMFER
+48 LTLLYDEPHMFER

-80 FSKLTDGVFY
+80 FPKVADGVFY
-90 TNRTI
+90 TDRTI

-106 FAEKDKTT
+106 FTEKDKTT

-133 KIYVHQFEGTYSIAQ
+133 KIYVHQFEGTFPIVQ
-148 KDSIPPIGDIDGLV
+148 KDCVPHIGDIDSLI

-204 SSVLSSYDKTPSS
+204 SSVLSSYDKTPSN
-217 AQRTRLNEL
+217 AQRSRLNEL

-239 LEKEVGNRQLVD
+239 LEKEVGNKLLVD
-251 RIFAIFKRHG
+251 RIFSIFKRHG
-261 YVFTSID
+261 YVFTYID

-277 DDGENSQSITWINRE
+277 NDGENNQSITWINRE

-301 SSKVKLNPDDAEII
+301 SSKVKLNPDAAEII
-315 VSSKDKVMAPKAI
+315 VSSKDKVVASKAI

-335 LFVSWVNEVL
+335 LFVRWVNEVL
-345 CSKSFNGKVN
+345 CSKSFNGKIN

-374 SDWENSPIRTY
+374 SDWENSPVRTY

-401 WDNGVLSSM
+401 WDNGVLSSI

-420 EQLLNFMQSKGMYD
+420 DQLLNFMQSKGMYD

-459 LTTESSYLSKV
+459 LTTDSIYLSKV

-475 GQLLDKR
+475 GQLLEKS
-482 IPETTIISSAIE
+482 IPETTNTPSAIE
-494 IKKPEKRI
+494 TKKPEGEKD
-502 VEEENQTNTNQI
+502 EEEMREIVLQNPEEKTL
-514 IEGKAI
+514 K
-520 NDWQDEIRKFAAS
+520 DWQNGIRVFAAS

-548 AFVQNGNNQDYF
+548 AFAQNGDNQDYF
-560 VFITKLDNFEG
+560 VFITMLDNFEG

-580 KAWIRLQEKYVP
+580 TAWTRLQEYYVP
-592 DYNQRISKPAKEQRQ
+592 DYNRRIGKPAKKQSQ
-607 NNKSAQQEKGLFDG
+607 SKKPTQQEKGLFDG
-621 FVDGLQNVAHP
+621 FVDGLQNVAQS
-632 VISAFTGEENLVRK
+632 VINAFTGDEDKTGK
-646 EEKKQESS
+646 EDLKQESS
-654 SPEKAQQAV
+654 STKKAKQAV
-663 SHVGKSILDDKSN
+663 SRVGKSILEDKTWIYECS
-676 HKKINNGYQTLPL
+676 TLISDPRAKRQ
-689 FYDQETESKY
+689 F
-699 LLLNIRHDIEEIIPD
+699 IED
-714 DANKKKI
+714 
-721 MEDVEWFV
+721 MEWFV
-729 NTMSNPV
+729 ENHN
-736 KKQEY
+736 
-741 YKNVDMKDTKAIID
+741 DTYND
-755 KLLSLKSGLGKDG
+755 
-768 KKKAPYF
+768 KKKGIVPGYYAGH
-775 SDELRAKVR
+775 DRTNERVLERIRAYMDNKLKPRNEKMQWLAEIYANIPINKITDYISKV
-784 DYLYIKYG
+784 YG
-792 IR
+792 V

>member
-21 ISPKSFY
+21 LSPKSFY
-28 ERRGFG
+28 EIRGFG

-80 FSKLTDGVFY
+80 FPKVADGVFY
-90 TNRTI
+90 TDRTI

-106 FAEKDKTT
+106 FTEKDKTT

-133 KIYVHQFEGTYSIAQ
+133 KIFVHQFEGTFPIVQ
-148 KDSIPPIGDIDGLV
+148 KDSIAPIGDIDSLV

-204 SSVLSSYDKTPSS
+204 SSVLSSYDKTPSN
-217 AQRTRLNEL
+217 AQRSRLNEL
-226 FDYLDSQQPIYAD
+226 FDYLDSLQPIYAD
-239 LEKEVGNRQLVD
+239 LEKEVGNRLLVD

-268 RTKLIYGLQ
+268 RTKLVYGLQ
-277 DDGENSQSITWINRE
+277 DDGENNQSITWINRE

-301 SSKVKLNPDDAEII
+301 SSKVKLNPDVAEII
-315 VSSKDKVMAPKAI
+315 VSSKDKVAAPKTI
-328 ADNLMSN
+328 EDNLMAN
-335 LFVSWVNEVL
+335 LFVCWVNDVL
-345 CSKSFNGKVN
+345 CSKSFNGKIN

-374 SDWENSPIRTY
+374 SDWENSPVRTY

-401 WDNGVLSSM
+401 WDNGVLSSI

-475 GQLLDKR
+475 GQLLEKS
-482 IPETTIISSAIE
+482 IPETSNTSSTIE
-494 IKKPEKRI
+494 TKKLEKGTLEEGMRTI
-502 VEEENQTNTNQI
+502 VLQNPEEEAL
-514 IEGKAI
+514 K
-520 NDWQDEIRKFAAS
+520 DWQNGIRVFAAS
-533 VIKRDKQKLLNSLED
+533 VIKRDKQKLLSSLED
-548 AFVQNGNNQDYF
+548 AFAQNGDNQDYF
-560 VFITKLDNFEG
+560 AFITMLDKFEG

-580 KAWIRLQEKYVP
+580 TAWTRLQEHYVP
-592 DYNQRISKPAKEQRQ
+592 DYNQRIGKPAKKQSQ
-607 NNKSAQQEKGLFDG
+607 NKKPTQQEKGLFDG
-621 FVDGLQNVAHP
+621 FVDGLQNVAQT
-632 VISAFTGEENLVRK
+632 VINAFTGDEDKTNK
-646 EEKKQESS
+646 EDLKQELS
-654 SPEKAQQAV
+654 SPGKAKQAV
-663 SHVGKSILDDKSN
+663 SRVGKSILEDKAWIYECS
-676 HKKINNGYQTLPL
+676 TLISDSRANRQ
-689 FYDQETESKY
+689 F
-699 LLLNIRHDIEEIIPD
+699 IED
-714 DANKKKI
+714 
-721 MEDVEWFV
+721 MEWFV
-729 NTMSNPV
+729 GNHNDTYYD
-736 KKQEY
+736 KKKGKVPGY
-741 YKNVDMKDTKAIID
+741 YAGHDRTNERVLERIRAYMDNKLKPRNEKMRWLADIYANIPINKIID
-755 KLLSLKSGLGKDG
+755 
-768 KKKAPYF
+768 
-775 SDELRAKVR
+775 
-784 DYLYIKYG
+784 YISKMYG
-792 IR
+792 V

>member
-21 ISPKSFY
+21 LSPKSFY
-28 ERRGFG
+28 KRRGFG

-61 PQSDIEDHPMLI
+61 PKSDIEDHPMLI

-80 FSKLTDGVFY
+80 FTKVTDGVFY

-106 FAEKDKTT
+106 FTEKDKIT

-133 KIYVHQFEGTYSIAQ
+133 KIYVHQFDGTYPILQ
-148 KDSIPPIGDIDGLV
+148 KENITPIGDIDSLV

-204 SSVLSSYDKTPSS
+204 FSVLSSYDKTPSD
-217 AQRTRLNEL
+217 AQRMRLNEI
-226 FDYLDSQQPIYAD
+226 FDYLDSLQPVYVD
-239 LEKEVGNRQLVD
+239 LEKEFGNRQFVD
-251 RIFAIFKRHG
+251 RIFAILKRHG
-261 YVFTSID
+261 YIFTSID
-268 RTKLIYGLQ
+268 RTKIIDGLQ
-277 DDGENSQSITWINRE
+277 DDSENNQSMTWINRE
-292 IARAKSLME
+292 IARAKSFME
-301 SSKVKLNPDDAEII
+301 SSKVKLDPDVAEII
-315 VSSKDKVMAPKAI
+315 VSSKDKVTVSKAI
-328 ADNLMSN
+328 TDNLMSK
-335 LFVSWVNEVL
+335 LFVCWANEVL
-345 CSKSFNGKVN
+345 CSKSFNGKIN
-355 SIKEGLSDEIT
+355 SIKEKLSDEIT
-366 KSAKNVIG
+366 KSARAVIG
-374 SDWENSPIRTY
+374 LDWDNSPVRTY

-401 WDNGVLSSM
+401 WDNGVLSSI
-410 SAVLIKGDEW
+410 SAVLIKGDDW

-475 GQLLDKR
+475 GQLLEKS
-482 IPETTIISSAIE
+482 IPETSSISSTIE
-494 IKKPEKRI
+494 TKKTENRTIEEGMRTIVLHNPKEKTLKDWQ
-502 VEEENQTNTNQI
+502 NGI
-514 IEGKAI
+514 IEYATSI
-520 NDWQDEIRKFAAS
+520 
-533 VIKRDKQKLLNSLED
+533 IKRDKKKLLNSLED
-548 AFVQNGNNQDYF
+548 AFAQNGNNQDYF
-560 VFITKLDNFEG
+560 IFITILNNFEG

-580 KAWIRLQEKYVP
+580 KAWTRLQEHYVP
-592 DYNQRISKPAKEQRQ
+592 DYNHRIGKPAKKQSQ
-607 NNKSAQQEKGLFDG
+607 SKKTTQQEKGLFDS
-621 FVDGLQNVAHP
+621 FVDGLQNVTQT
-632 VISAFTGEENLVRK
+632 VISAFMGEEDKASK
-646 EEKKQESS
+646 EDKKYELS
-654 SPEKAQQAV
+654 SPGNAQQKV
-663 SHVGKSILDDKSN
+663 SRVGTSILDDKAWIDVCASMISDSRAR
-676 HKKINNGYQTLPL
+676 KQ
-689 FYDQETESKY
+689 FYE
-699 LLLNIRHDIEEIIPD
+699 DI
-714 DANKKKI
+714 
-721 MEDVEWFV
+721 EWFV
-729 NTMSNPV
+729 RNHHETYKDKKKGVV
-736 KKQEY
+736 KGY
-741 YKNVDMKDTKAIID
+741 YAGHDCTNGRVIERLKVYMENKLKPRYENMRWLAEIYAKIPINNIID
-755 KLLSLKSGLGKDG
+755 YISKL
-768 KKKAPYF
+768 
-775 SDELRAKVR
+775 
-784 DYLYIKYG
+784 YG
-792 IR
+792 N

>member
-21 ISPKSFY
+21 LSPKSFY

-73 EIDVDDE
+73 EIDTDDE
-80 FSKLTDGVFY
+80 FPKVTDGVFY
-90 TNRTI
+90 TDRTI

-106 FAEKDKTT
+106 FTEKDKAT

-133 KIYVHQFEGTYSIAQ
+133 KIYVHQFEGTFPLVQ
-148 KDSIPPIGDIDGLV
+148 EDSIVPIGDIDSLV

-204 SSVLSSYDKTPSS
+204 SSVMSSYDKTPSS
-217 AQRTRLNEL
+217 AQRLRLNEL

-239 LEKEVGNRQLVD
+239 LEKEVGNRLLVD

-268 RTKLIYGLQ
+268 RTKLIYDLQ
-277 DDGENSQSITWINRE
+277 VDGENNQSITWINRE
-292 IARAKSLME
+292 IARAMSLME

-315 VSSKDKVMAPKAI
+315 VSSKDKVAAPKI
-328 ADNLMSN
+328 IEDNLMAS
-335 LFVSWVNEVL
+335 LFVCWVNEVL
-345 CSKSFNGKVN
+345 CSKSFNGKIN
-355 SIKEGLSDEIT
+355 STKEVLSDEIT
-366 KSAKNVIG
+366 KSAKYVIG
-374 SDWENSPIRTY
+374 PDWENSPVRTY

-401 WDNGVLSSM
+401 WDNGVLSSI

-482 IPETTIISSAIE
+482 IPETTNTSSTVE
-494 IKKPEKRI
+494 TNKLKKGTLEEGMRTIVLQNPE
-502 VEEENQTNTNQI
+502 E
-514 IEGKAI
+514 KALK
-520 NDWQDEIRKFAAS
+520 DWQNGIRVFAAS
-533 VIKRDKQKLLNSLED
+533 VIKRDKQKLLSSLED
-548 AFVQNGNNQDYF
+548 AFAQNGDNQDYF
-560 VFITKLDNFEG
+560 AFITMLDNFEG

-580 KAWIRLQEKYVP
+580 TAWTRLQEHYVP
-592 DYNQRISKPAKEQRQ
+592 DYNQRIGKPAKKQSQ
-607 NNKSAQQEKGLFDG
+607 NKKPTQQEKGLFDG
-621 FVDGLQNVAHP
+621 FVDGLQNVAQT
-632 VISAFTGEENLVRK
+632 VISAFTGDEDKTNK
-646 EEKKQESS
+646 EDLKQESS
-654 SPEKAQQAV
+654 SPERAKQVV
-663 SHVGKSILDDKSN
+663 SRLGKSILEDKAWIYECASLISDSRANRQFIDD
-676 HKKINNGYQTLPL
+676 
-689 FYDQETESKY
+689 
-699 LLLNIRHDIEEIIPD
+699 
-714 DANKKKI
+714 
-721 MEDVEWFV
+721 MEWFV
-729 NTMSNPV
+729 GNHNDTYND
-736 KKQEY
+736 KKKGIVPGY
-741 YKNVDMKDTKAIID
+741 YAGHDRTNERVLERIRAYMDNKLKPRNEKMRWLADIYANIPINKIID
-755 KLLSLKSGLGKDG
+755 HISKMYD
-768 KKKAPYF
+768 
-775 SDELRAKVR
+775 
-784 DYLYIKYG
+784 I
-792 IR
+792 